1 VILVFGGNGQVG
13 QELARTAASQRAPL
27 KALGREQADIT
38 DPAAVAAA
46 LAAYRPSLV
55 INAAAYTHVDRAET
69 NAALA
74 AAANAHGPAILAGA
88 CASAGVPLLHIST
101 DYVFD
106 GTKPGPY
113 LESDPVAPLSV
124 YGRTKLAGEAA
135 VRDILPRHMILR
147 TAWVYGEFGHNFLK
161 TIVRLARERD
171 ELRVVADQHGSPTST
186 RDLAETILEIA
197 PQLAAG
203 ADVWGTYHFTGS
215 GATSWHGFAAMIIA
229 AQAPLTGRAP
239 KVTAITTTDHPTP
252 AARPAN
258 SVLDCSWFERVFG
271 FRARPWSDEVA
282 DITRA
287 VVLAQQRTS
296 AHVA

>member
-1 VILVFGGNGQVG
+1 MILVFGGNGQVG
-13 QELARTAASQRAPL
+13 QELARTAASRRTPL
-27 KALGREQADIT
+27 TALDRGQADIT
-38 DPAAVAAA
+38 DAAAVVAA

-55 INAAAYTHVDRAET
+55 VNAAAYTHVDRAESNT
-69 NAALA
+69 APP
-74 AAANAHGPAILAGA
+74 AAANARGPAILAGA

-106 GTKPGPY
+106 GTKAGPY

-186 RDLAETILEIA
+186 RDLAATILGIA
-197 PQLAAG
+197 PQLAVG

-215 GATSWHGFAAMIIA
+215 GATSWHGFAAVIVA

-239 KVTAITTTDHPTP
+239 KVTAITTADHPTP
-252 AARPAN
+252 AVRPAN
-258 SVLDCSWFERVFG
+258 SVLDCSRFERVFG
-271 FRARPWSDEVA
+271 LRAQPWADEVA

-296 AHVA
+296 SHVA

>member
-1 VILVFGGNGQVG
+1 VILVFGGGGQVG
-13 QELARTAASQRAPL
+13 QELVRTAGSQRVPL
-27 KALGREQADIT
+27 TALGRRQTDIT

-46 LAAYRPSLV
+46 FAAYRPTLV
-55 INAAAYTHVDRAET
+55 VNAEAHTHVDRAET
-69 NAALA
+69 NAAPA
-74 AAANAHGPAILAGA
+74 AEANAHGPAILAAA
-88 CASAGVPLLHIST
+88 CATAGFPLLHIST

-113 LESDPVAPLSV
+113 VESDPVAPLSV

-135 VRDILPRHMILR
+135 VRDILLRHVILR
-147 TAWVYGEFGHNFLK
+147 TAWVYGEFGSNFLK
-161 TIVRLARERD
+161 TMVRLARERD

-186 RDLAETILEIA
+186 HELAAAILEIA
-197 PQLAAG
+197 PHLAAG
-203 ADVWGTYHFTGS
+203 ADVCGTYHFTGS
-215 GATSWHGFAAMIIA
+215 GATSWHGFAVVIVA

-239 KVTAITTTDHPTP
+239 RVVAITTADHPTL

-258 SVLDCSWFERVFG
+258 SVLDCSRFGRVFG
-271 FRARPWSDEVA
+271 FRARPWADEVA

-287 VVLAQQRTS
+287 VVLAQQRKS